1 MYTHAMGSRE
11 RLLEAMCE
19 LMWRHGYSA
28 VSPREVRELSGVG
41 QGSMYHYFPTKR
53 DLGLAALWRNCRAH
67 ADAVTAVL
75 DSADELLDAVTAYI
89 AMPRQALKGCRAG
102 RMVQDRAVMTDDEFC
117 APVAQTFDETHRRL
131 TAVIEAAIAAGELPA
146 ELDADRLAYTVA
158 AVFQGGYV
166 LAIAQQDPDPCDAAR
181 QGVLDLL
188 RLAADAAPAGA
199 TIEAAVSPSPSTS
212 APADAGADRRTA
224 SEGEES

>member
-19 LMWRHGYSA
+19 LMWRNGYSA
-28 VSPREVRELSGVG
+28 ISPREVRELSGVG

-89 AMPRQALKGCRAG
+89 AMTRQTLKGCRAG

-131 TAVIEAAIAAGELPA
+131 TAVIEAAIAAG
-146 ELDADRLAYTVA
+146 
-158 AVFQGGYV
+158 
-166 LAIAQQDPDPCDAAR
+166 AAR
-181 QGVLDLL
+181 G
-188 RLAADAAPAGA
+188 AGRDVVA
-199 TIEAAVSPSPSTS
+199 EMVGRA
-212 APADAGADRRTA
+212 
-224 SEGEES
+224 EESAAQEESGAQVAVPSHTTTHRSCLIPAILQK